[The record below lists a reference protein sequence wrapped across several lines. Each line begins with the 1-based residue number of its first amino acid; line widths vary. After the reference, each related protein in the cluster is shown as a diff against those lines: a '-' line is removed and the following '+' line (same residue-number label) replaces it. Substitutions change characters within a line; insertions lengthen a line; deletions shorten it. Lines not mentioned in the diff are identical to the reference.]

1 MIINVTFEKIFF
13 VFMLSFCYFLDS
25 WEESQSTIHMALR
38 DAICRGDINTTRL
51 ILSELGSKEE
61 FIVNMAPNGST
72 TLLYWYKLS
81 ILSLCII

>member
-1 MIINVTFEKIFF
+1 
-13 VFMLSFCYFLDS
+13 
-25 WEESQSTIHMALR
+25 MALR

-72 TLLYWYKLS
+72 TLLYWYYFNIFLNSVLFK
-81 ILSLCII
+81 IYVIYYMCIIVLVKWEEKI